1 MVYRGKSV
9 EIPRGYAS
17 FSWWYL
23 QLVSASLSPLSSSV
37 ASLRLSAVCSVS
49 GSSVASI
56 VRTIFTVQ
64 RRRTAT
70 RWSAKFLDKLRQLS
84 SKRGRPRPRSR
95 PQLKRDI
102 KSSFASSAVKK
113 ISRENWGVYGV
124 SRGGSLYRRIG
135 KSLIEF
141 LFLFFCFFFFLLF
154 RFVLQNCAKNN
165 GIRDDGRFEI
175 VIIL

>member
-1 MVYRGKSV
+1 MVERALKFRADMPGFPGGGISSWFP
-9 EIPRGYAS
+9 PR
-17 FSWWYL
+17 
-23 QLVSASLSPLSSSV
+23 SPSSRLP
-37 ASLRLSAVCSVS
+37 LRLFACPPFVPFP
-49 GSSVASI
+49 SVASI
-56 VRTIFTVQ
+56 VRAIFTVQ

-113 ISRENWGVYGV
+113 ISRENWRVYGV
-124 SRGGSLYRRIG
+124 LRGGSLYRRIG

-141 LFLFFCFFFFLLF
+141 LFLFFFFFLLF